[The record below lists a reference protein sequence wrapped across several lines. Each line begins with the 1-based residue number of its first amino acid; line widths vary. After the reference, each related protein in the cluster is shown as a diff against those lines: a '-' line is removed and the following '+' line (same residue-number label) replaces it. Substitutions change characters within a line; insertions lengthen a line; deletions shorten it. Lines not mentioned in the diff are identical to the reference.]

1 MTERYLRKPSHL
13 IRQLTLGLAA
23 GALVFFFLSNAI
35 PSAKRNTAIVIANSP
50 MLRPASEPSQ
60 PPVSREAS
68 VWLLADKLALP
79 LPGLVSDAEYAARLQ
94 EDIAEGVPPMIGQS
108 VSVALPNEADGL
120 IASEPSTVAEPRQPA
135 RIPIADAQVRAECDV
150 AAKSKAVPAPKAKP
164 QGDDPGSV
172 TLTPARILNQK
183 NSRHLSVQLMGAGRL
198 DAIERFV
205 VSNQL
210 SGKVWVYRTQ
220 LHGHPWYVVLQGDHD
235 SMAQAMAAIRNLP
248 ATLLKAKPW
257 PKSFAQVKKELKQ

>member
-1 MTERYLRKPSHL
+1 MTERYLCKPSHL

-35 PSAKRNTAIVIANSP
+35 PSAKRNTTTVIANSP
-50 MLRPASEPSQ
+50 MLRPASEPNQ
-60 PPVSREAS
+60 PQVSRAS
-68 VWLLADKLALP
+68 VWVLVDKLALP
-79 LPGLVSDAEYAARLQ
+79 LPGLVSDAEYVARWQ
-94 EDIAEGVPPMIGQS
+94 EHIAEGVTPVIGKS
-108 VSVALPNEADGL
+108 VGVALPNKANGL
-120 IASEPSTVAEPRQPA
+120 IASELSTVAEPIQQA
-135 RIPIADAQVRAECDV
+135 RIPVVDAEVSAERDV

-164 QGDDPGSV
+164 QGDEPGSI

-183 NSRHLSVQLMGAGRL
+183 DSRHLSVQLMGAGRL

-205 VSNQL
+205 VGNQL

-220 LHGHPWYVVLQGDHD
+220 LHGYPWYVVLQGDHA
-235 SMAQAMAAIRNLP
+235 SMTLAMAAIRNLP